1 MKEAKN
7 NLSSEKEETNVLDLG
22 DKIEKKEILE
32 RLIWVISLVNVF

>member
-32 RLIWVISLVNVF
+32 RLI

>member
-7 NLSSEKEETNVLDLG
+7 NLSSETEETNVLDLG

>member
-7 NLSSEKEETNVLDLG
+7 NLSSETEETNVLDLE